1 MKCRITAKMVVLVT
15 MMIIEKKACFNELK
29 WKSLM
34 LPTQM
39 QPAMK

>member
-1 MKCRITAKMVVLVT
+1 VKCKMTAKMVVFVT
-15 MMIIEKKACFNELK
+15 MMIIEKKACFKELK

-39 QPAMK
+39 QPAIK